1 MLYRYVSLGHSYLDA
16 LGEILIGRSTEKGK
30 KKERKERA
38 RQEILTDERKKK
50 SSER

>member
-30 KKERKERA
+30 KGKERKSKA
-38 RQEILTDERKKK
+38 RNINR
-50 SSER
+50 